1 MRKSVLMAMSLLFLT
16 SSLLV
21 AVCPAQVESTEII
34 RLKGANSMVNMC
46 DRIGR
51 EFTKSSGVRVI
62 VAGGGTAAGFDAYC
76 DKACDIVMASRK
88 MNSKENQ
95 QVSVCGAKVQEV
107 LVSHEPV
114 AIVVNRAN
122 PVRELTFDQVS
133 RLLSGEYQK
142 WTQVGGA
149 DNPVV
154 VVTSEG
160 HTGTTT
166 FVREQILGESFF
178 SSDAVVKNLYFE
190 ILKEIDRKP
199 GAIGYAGLT
208 DAQFGVGKGLVKIVA
223 LKKDE
228 QSPALI
234 PSLQTVEEKDYPL
247 LQPLY
252 FYWPGDS
259 ARKSLKSFV
268 TFFLERVG
276 KR

>member
-1 MRKSVLMAMSLLFLT
+1 MRKSAIMTIGLLFLT

-21 AVCPAQVESTEII
+21 AVSPAQVESMEIV

-51 EFTKSSGVRVI
+51 EFTKSSGVRVV
-62 VAGGGTAAGFDAYC
+62 VAGGGTASGFDAYC
-76 DKACDIVMASRK
+76 DKACDIVIASRK
-88 MNSKENQ
+88 MHLKEKQ
-95 QVSVCGAKVQEV
+95 QMSVCGAKAEEV

-122 PVRELTFDQVS
+122 PVRELTLEQVS
-133 RLLSGEYQK
+133 RLLSGEYQN
-142 WTQVGGA
+142 WTQVGGT

-160 HTGTTT
+160 HKGTTT
-166 FVREQILGESFF
+166 FVREQILGDGYF

-208 DAQFGVGKGLVKIVA
+208 DAQFGTEKGLVKIVA
-223 LKKDE
+223 LKKHE

-234 PSLQTVEEKDYPL
+234 PSLQADEQKDYPL
-247 LQPLY
+247 RQPLY
-252 FYWPGDS
+252 FYWSGDS
-259 ARKSLKSFV
+259 ARKSVKSFV

-276 KR
+276 RR